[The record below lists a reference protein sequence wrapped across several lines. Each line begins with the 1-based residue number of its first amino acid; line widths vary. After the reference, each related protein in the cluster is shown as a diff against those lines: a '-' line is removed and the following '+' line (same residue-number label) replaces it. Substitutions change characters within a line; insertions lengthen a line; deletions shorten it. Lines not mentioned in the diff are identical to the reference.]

1 MFPIRTYLYLRR
13 PKIYN
18 YVVSMVQLR
27 RPRGIA
33 ANDPWIFQ
41 PDSMAS
47 VLLHVT
53 AEVNQFCRLL
63 SVTGSVIGKPSDY
76 HHHSETHSQ
85 HDRFFRWRS
94 FRNTK
99 FASRESIHQ
108 ISIQMGT

>member
-47 VLLHVT
+47 VCTSAPDGRGEPV
-53 AEVNQFCRLL
+53 L
-63 SVTGSVIGKPSDY
+63 SSTLCNWECHRK
-76 HHHSETHSQ
+76 
-85 HDRFFRWRS
+85 
-94 FRNTK
+94 TK
-99 FASRESIHQ
+99 
-108 ISIQMGT
+108 